1 MEAEIMKKKT
11 CYTAYSKEKYLQAFL
26 MGFFTLLVTL
36 LPVIISNKGYFIYY
50 GDFNVQQIPFYNLA
64 NDAVR
69 DGQFGWNWY
78 TDLGSDF
85 MTSYSFYL
93 FGSPFFWLSTL
104 FPRALVTYSIPFLL
118 ALKHGV
124 ASLTAYIYIQRFVRS
139 KEAALTGAM
148 LYAFSGF
155 QLFNIFFNHFQDV
168 TAFFPLMLIA
178 MEENINNRRRGWF
191 AIITAFMA
199 VINYFFFTGE
209 VVFLILYFIVRVPS
223 RDFRATWK
231 KFFGLLFEA
240 IIGTAIAGFILLP
253 SAISLMGNYRISEHL
268 TGNDV
273 VIYNEGSRIFRVIQA
288 FFLPVEPPAFMNL
301 FKSEYAEWSSVGGYF
316 PLFSMLGVITFLRTR
331 KKHWAVRISVV
342 CIICSMIPI
351 LNSAFYAFNASYY
364 ARWFYMPILIFA
376 MMTAQALDDAEADF
390 RPAVKFTAAIMAAF
404 GLISCI
410 PVKENGKLKW
420 FRFPIDFGYFWV
432 TVGVAAISLA
442 AAVYIIRRRDKG
454 LAYEKLMVWGTAA
467 ASVVCLATMMGY
479 VMLHVYFLDDFISQG
494 IEGRDSICEEVDPD
508 NFFRVDT
515 HPDLEN
521 YPMMWKLPTIRCFQ
535 SVVSPSIME
544 FYDYI
549 GIERDVASRPD
560 TDHYTLRGL
569 LSVKYYYIGVDEVFD
584 HATLK
589 RFQKNSTNI
598 NSSSSSEISESDS
611 KSSKKKSG
619 LSIPSDIDEYTKLR
633 IKEHDV
639 ENLLPGFKFLEGNEK
654 FEIFENEYYI
664 PMGFGYDTYISKK
677 TADSKVK
684 GTREKFLID
693 SLILSD
699 EQIEKYS
706 DIMEESP
713 KARYAMLSKDDY
725 AEACLQKQQNCS
737 KSFRFDSKGF
747 ESVIDLDKPQ
757 LVFFSVPYSDGWS
770 AEVNGRAVDV
780 EKVSC
785 GFMAVRA
792 EEGENTIV
800 FRYETPGLKVGWI
813 ITISG
818 AVLLAIYLIICR
830 FTDRKLRFSR
840 FRHCYEYGSCS
851 GIKAHEDYLKSIIN
865 GKEEK

>member
-1 MEAEIMKKKT
+1 MEAEIMKKKP

-26 MGFFTLLVTL
+26 MGFFTLLAAL
-36 LPVIISNKGYFIYY
+36 LPIMIFNKGYFIYY
-50 GDFNVQQIPFYNLA
+50 GDFNAQQIPFYNLA

-104 FPRALVTYSIPFLL
+104 LPRALVTYSIPFLL

-124 ASLTAYIYIQRFVRS
+124 ASLTAYIYIRRFVRS

-191 AIITAFMA
+191 ALITALMA

-223 RDFRATWK
+223 RDFHATWK
-231 KFFGLLFEA
+231 KFFGLLLEA
-240 IIGTAIAGFILLP
+240 ILGTAIAGFILLP

-268 TGNDV
+268 TGNNV
-273 VIYNEGSRIFRVIQA
+273 VIYHEGSRIFRAIQA
-288 FFLPVEPPAFMNL
+288 FFLPVEPPAVVNL
-301 FKSEYAEWSSVGGYF
+301 FQSEYAKWSSVGGYF
-316 PLFSMLGVITFLRTR
+316 PLFSMLGVITFMRTR
-331 KKHWAVRISVV
+331 KKHWAVRISVI

-376 MMTAQALDDAEADF
+376 MMTAQTLDDAEADF
-390 RPAVKFTAAIMAAF
+390 RPAVKLTVVIMAAF

-410 PVKENGKLKW
+410 PIEVDGKLKW
-420 FRFPIDFGYFWV
+420 FSFPLDFGYFWV
-432 TVGVAAISLA
+432 TVGVAVISLV
-442 AAVYIIRRRDKG
+442 AAVYIIRRRNKR
-454 LAYEKLMVWGTAA
+454 LAYKKHMVWGTAA
-467 ASVVCLATMMGY
+467 ASVMCLAVMIGY
-479 VMLHVYFLDDFISQG
+479 MLLNTSFQDDYTSQC
-494 IEGRDSICEEVDPD
+494 IEGGDSICEEVDQD

-521 YPMMWKLPTIRCFQ
+521 YPMIWKLPTIRCFQ
-535 SVVSPSIME
+535 SVVAPSIME

-549 GIERDVASRPD
+549 GIERDVASRPEA
-560 TDHYTLRGL
+560 DHYTLRGL
-569 LSVKYYYIGVDEVFD
+569 LSVKYYYIEVDDIFD
-584 HATLK
+584 HATLQRYK
-589 RFQKNSTNI
+589 KNSSNTNI
-598 NSSSSSEISESDS
+598 SSSSAISESDS
-611 KSSKKKSG
+611 KSSKKDKEF
-619 LSIPSDIDEYTKLR
+619 SIPSGIDEYTKKI

-725 AEACLQKQQNCS
+725 AESCLQKQQNCS

-747 ESVIDLDKPQ
+747 ESMIDLDKPQ

-800 FRYETPGLKVGWI
+800 FRYETPGLKTGWI

-818 AVLLAIYLIICR
+818 AVLLAVYLIICR
-830 FTDRKLRFSR
+830 FTDRKLSFSR
-840 FRHCYEYGSCS
+840 FRHCYEYESCS

>member
-1 MEAEIMKKKT
+1 MEAGIMKKKLS
-11 CYTAYSKEKYLQAFL
+11 YTAYSKEKYLQAFL
-26 MGFFTLLVTL
+26 MGFFTLFAAL
-36 LPVIISNKGYFIYY
+36 LPVMISNGGYFIYY
-50 GDFNVQQIPFYNLA
+50 GDFNGQQIPFYNLA

-78 TDLGSDF
+78 TDLGSDL

-104 FPRALVTYSIPFLL
+104 LPRALVSYSIPFLL
-118 ALKHGV
+118 ALKHGI
-124 ASLTAYIYIQRFVRS
+124 ASLTAYIYIRRFVRS

-191 AIITAFMA
+191 ALITALMA

-209 VVFLILYFIVRVPS
+209 AVFLILYFILRAPS
-223 RDFRATWK
+223 NDFRATWK

-240 IIGTAIAGFILLP
+240 ILGTAIAGFILLP

-268 TGNDV
+268 TGNNV

-288 FFLPVEPPAFMNL
+288 FFLPVEPPAFTNL

-316 PLFSMLGVITFLRTR
+316 PLFSMLGVITFMRMR
-331 KKHWAVRISVV
+331 KKHWAVRISVI

-390 RPAVKFTAAIMAAF
+390 RPAVKLTAAIMAAF

-410 PVKENGKLKW
+410 PVKVDGKLKW
-420 FRFPIDFGYFWV
+420 FRFPLDFGYFWV

-454 LAYEKLMVWGTAA
+454 LAYKNHMVWGTAA
-467 ASVVCLATMMGY
+467 ASVMCIAAMMGFI
-479 VMLHVYFLDDFISQG
+479 MLHVYFHDDYISHC
-494 IEGRDSICEEVDPD
+494 IEGGDSICEEVAPD

-515 HPDLEN
+515 HIDLEN

-544 FYDYI
+544 FYDNI
-549 GIERDVASRPD
+549 GVERDVASRPD

-589 RFQKNSTNI
+589 RFQKNSSNT
-598 NSSSSSEISESDS
+598 NSSSSSVISGSDS
-611 KSSKKKSG
+611 ESSKKNTG
-619 LSIPSDIDEYTKLR
+619 LSIPSGIDEDTKLR

-639 ENLLPGFKFLEGNEK
+639 ENLLPGFKYLEGNEK

-664 PMGFGYDTYISKK
+664 PMGFGYDTYISEK

-725 AEACLQKQQNCS
+725 IESCLQKQQNCS

-747 ESVIDLDKPQ
+747 EAMIDLDKPQ

-770 AEVNGRAVDV
+770 AEVNGKAVDV
-780 EKVSC
+780 EKVSY

-792 EEGENTIV
+792 EEGENTII
-800 FRYETPGLKVGWI
+800 FRYETPGLKAGWI
-813 ITISG
+813 ITLSG

-830 FTDRKLRFSR
+830 FTDRKLSFSR
-840 FRHCYEYGSCS
+840 FRHCYEYESCD
-851 GIKAHEDYLKSIIN
+851 GIEAHESYLNSLIN
-865 GKEEK
+865 RKEEK

>member
-1 MEAEIMKKKT
+1 MEEEIMKKKLR
-11 CYTAYSKEKYLQAFL
+11 YNEYSKEKYLQAFL
-26 MGFFTLLVTL
+26 MGFFILLAAL
-36 LPVIISNKGYFIYY
+36 LPFMISNGGYFIYY
-50 GDFNVQQIPFYNLA
+50 GDFNGQQIPFYNLA

-69 DGQFGWNWY
+69 NGQFGWNWY
-78 TDLGSDF
+78 TDLGSDL

-104 FPRALVTYSIPFLL
+104 LPRALVTYSIPFLL
-118 ALKHGV
+118 ALKHGI
-124 ASLTAYIYIQRFVRS
+124 ASLTAYIYIRRFVRS

-191 AIITAFMA
+191 ALITALMA
-199 VINYFFFTGE
+199 VINYFFFAGE
-209 VVFLILYFIVRVPS
+209 AVFLILYFIVRVPS

-231 KFFGLLFEA
+231 KFFGLLLEA
-240 IIGTAIAGFILLP
+240 ILGTAIAGFILLP
-253 SAISLMGNYRISEHL
+253 SAISLMGNFRINEHL
-268 TGNDV
+268 TGSHV
-273 VIYNEGSRIFRVIQA
+273 VIYGEGSRIFRVIQA

-301 FKSEYAEWSSVGGYF
+301 FKSEGAAWSSVGGYF

-390 RPAVKFTAAIMAAF
+390 LPAVKLTAVIMAAF

-410 PVKENGKLKW
+410 PVEADGKLKW
-420 FRFPIDFGYFWV
+420 FRFPLDFRYFWV
-432 TVGVAAISLA
+432 TVGVAAISLV
-442 AAVYIIRRRDKG
+442 AAVYIIQRRDKG
-454 LAYEKLMVWGTAA
+454 LAYKKLMVWGTAA
-467 ASVVCLATMMGY
+467 ASVMCLAVMIGY
-479 VMLHVYFLDDFISQG
+479 IMLHTSFQDDYISQY
-494 IEGRDSICEEVDPD
+494 IEGDDSICEEVTQD

-515 HPDLEN
+515 HPNLEN
-521 YPMMWKLPTIRCFQ
+521 APMMWKLPSIRCFH

-549 GIERDVASRPD
+549 GIERDVASRPE

-569 LSVKYYYIGVDEVFD
+569 LSVKYYYIDTDEVFD

-589 RFQKNSTNI
+589 RFQKNSSNT
-598 NSSSSSEISESDS
+598 NSSSSSAILESDS
-611 KSSKKKSG
+611 KNSG
-619 LSIPSDIDEYTKLR
+619 LSIPNGIDEDTKRR

-654 FEIFENEYYI
+654 FEVFENEYYI
-664 PMGFGYDTYISKK
+664 PMGFGYDTYISKE

-713 KARYAMLSKDDY
+713 KAKYAMLSKDDY

-737 KSFRFDSKGF
+737 KSFRFDSNGF
-747 ESVIDLDKPQ
+747 ESLIDLDKPQ

-800 FRYETPGLKVGWI
+800 FHYETPGLKVGWI
-813 ITISG
+813 MTISG
-818 AVLLAIYLIICR
+818 AVLLAIYLIVCR

-840 FRHCYEYGSCS
+840 FRHCYEYESCS
-851 GIKAHEDYLKSIIN
+851 GIKAHENYLNSLIN
-865 GKEEK
+865 RKEEK

>member
-1 MEAEIMKKKT
+1 MKKKLR
-11 CYTAYSKEKYLQAFL
+11 YTAYSREKYLQAFL
-26 MGFFTLLVTL
+26 MGFFILLAAL
-36 LPVIISNKGYFIYY
+36 LPVMIFNKGYFIYY
-50 GDFNVQQIPFYNLA
+50 GDFNAQQIPFYNLA

-104 FPRALVTYSIPFLL
+104 LPRALVTYSIPFLL
-118 ALKHGV
+118 ALKHGI
-124 ASLTAYIYIQRFVRS
+124 ASLTAYIYIRRFVRS

-191 AIITAFMA
+191 ALVTALMA
-199 VINYFFFTGE
+199 IINYFFFVGE
-209 VVFLILYFIVRVPS
+209 AVFLVLYFIVRVPS

-253 SAISLMGNYRISEHL
+253 SAISLMGNSRISEHL
-268 TGNDV
+268 TGNNV
-273 VIYNEGSRIFRVIQA
+273 VIYHEGSRIFRVIQA

-331 KKHWAVRISVV
+331 KKHWAVRISVI

-376 MMTAQALDDAEADF
+376 MMTAQILDDAEADF
-390 RPAVKFTAAIMAAF
+390 RPAVKLTAAIMAAF

-410 PVKENGKLKW
+410 PVEEDDKLKW
-420 FRFPIDFGYFWV
+420 FSFPNDFGYFWV

-454 LAYEKLMVWGTAA
+454 LAYERLMVWGTAA
-467 ASVVCLATMMGY
+467 ASLMCLATMIGY
-479 VMLHVYFLDDFISQG
+479 ISLNYNFQENYVSHY
-494 IEGRDSICEEVDPD
+494 IEGGDSICEEVEPD

-521 YPMMWKLPTIRCFQ
+521 CPMIWKLPTIRCFQ
-535 SVVSPSIME
+535 SVVAPSIME

-549 GIERDVASRPD
+549 GIDRSVASRPD

-569 LSVKYYYIGVDEVFD
+569 LSVKYYYIGADEDLD
-584 HATLK
+584 HAALK
-589 RFQKNSTNI
+589 SVQENSG
-598 NSSSSSEISESDS
+598 SGIS
-611 KSSKKKSG
+611 G
-619 LSIPSDIDEYTKLR
+619 GIDEDIERR

-639 ENLLPGFKFLEGNEK
+639 ENLLPGFKFLEDNEK
-654 FEIFENEYYI
+654 FEVFENEYYI
-664 PMGFGYDTYISKK
+664 PMGFGYDTYISKEA
-677 TADSKVK
+677 ADSKVN
-684 GTREKFLID
+684 GVREKFLID

-713 KARYAMLSKDDY
+713 KAKYAMLSKDDY

-747 ESVIDLDKPQ
+747 ESIIDLDKPQ

-785 GFMAVRA
+785 GFMAVRG

-800 FRYETPGLKVGWI
+800 FRYETPGLKTGWI

-818 AVLLAIYLIICR
+818 AVLLAVYLIVCR

-840 FRHCYEYGSCS
+840 FRHCYEYESCS
-851 GIKAHEDYLKSIIN
+851 GIKAHEDYLNSLIN
-865 GKEEK
+865 RKEEK

>member
-1 MEAEIMKKKT
+1 MEEETMKKKLSCT
-11 CYTAYSKEKYLQAFL
+11 ECSKEKYLQAFL
-26 MGFFTLLVTL
+26 MGFFTLLAAL
-36 LPVIISNKGYFIYY
+36 LPVMISNKGYFVYY
-50 GDFNVQQIPFYNLA
+50 GDFNAQQIPFYNLA

-104 FPRALVTYSIPFLL
+104 LPRAFVTYSIPFLL
-118 ALKHGV
+118 ALKHGI
-124 ASLTAYIYIQRFVRS
+124 ASLTAYIYIRRFVRG

-191 AIITAFMA
+191 ALITALMA

-209 VVFLILYFIVRVPS
+209 VVFLILYFIVRTPS
-223 RDFRATWK
+223 KDFRATRK
-231 KFFGLLFEA
+231 KFFGLLLEA
-240 IIGTAIAGFILLP
+240 ILGTAIAGFILLP
-253 SAISLMGNYRISEHL
+253 SAVSLMGNYRISEHL
-268 TGNDV
+268 TGNNI
-273 VIYNEGSRIFRVIQA
+273 VIYHEGSRIFRVIQA

-331 KKHWAVRISVV
+331 KKHWAARISVV

-376 MMTAQALDDAEADF
+376 MMTAQTLDDAEADF
-390 RPAVKFTAAIMAAF
+390 RPAVKLTAAIMAAF

-410 PVKENGKLKW
+410 PAEVDGKLEW
-420 FRFPIDFGYFWV
+420 FSFPYDFGYFWV

-454 LAYEKLMVWGTAA
+454 LAYKKLMVWGTAA
-467 ASVVCLATMMGY
+467 ASVMCFATMMGFI
-479 VMLHVYFLDDFISQG
+479 MLHIHFHDNYISQY
-494 IEGRDSICEEVDPD
+494 IEGDDSICEEVTPD

-515 HPDLEN
+515 HSDLEN
-521 YPMMWKLPTIRCFQ
+521 APMIWKNPTIRCFQ

-549 GIERDVASRPD
+549 GIDRDVASRPD

-569 LSVKYYYIGVDEVFD
+569 LSVKYYYIGADEDLD
-584 HATLK
+584 HAALK
-589 RFQKNSTNI
+589 SVQENSG
-598 NSSSSSEISESDS
+598 SGISD
-611 KSSKKKSG
+611 G
-619 LSIPSDIDEYTKLR
+619 IDEDTERR

-639 ENLLPGFKFLEGNEK
+639 ENLLPGFKFHEGNEK

-664 PMGFGYDTYISKK
+664 PLGFGYDTYISKE
-677 TADSKVK
+677 TADSKVN

-706 DIMEESP
+706 DIMEKSP
-713 KARYAMLSKDDY
+713 KAKLAMLSKDDY
-725 AEACLQKQQNCS
+725 AESCLQKQQNCS

-747 ESVIDLDKPQ
+747 ESIIDLDKPQ

-818 AVLLAIYLIICR
+818 AVLLAIYLIVCR
-830 FTDRKLRFSR
+830 FTDRKLSFSR
-840 FRHCYEYGSCS
+840 FRHCYEYKSSS
-851 GIKAHEDYLKSIIN
+851 GIKAHQDYLNSLIN
-865 GKEEK
+865 RKEEK